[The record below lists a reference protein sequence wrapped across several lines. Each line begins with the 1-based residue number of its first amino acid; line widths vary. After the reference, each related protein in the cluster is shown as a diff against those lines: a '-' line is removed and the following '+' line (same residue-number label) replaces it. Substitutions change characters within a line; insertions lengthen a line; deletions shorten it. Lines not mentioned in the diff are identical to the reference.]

1 MASPSAWGIDIGQ
14 SALKAVKLQ
23 YVESTGQVM
32 AAAFDY
38 IQYPKILTQPD
49 AVPEEIIHDAMK
61 TFLSRNNLQGEQVAM
76 SVPGQTSLTRFIQLP
91 PVEAKKVHQIVQ
103 YEARQQIPF
112 ALEDVVWDYQ
122 RLGTGIEEGG
132 FLLDA
137 EVGLFAMKRDAL
149 AQSMRPYIQHKVE
162 LELIQIAPLA
172 LYNVLCYDELGQRP
186 GMPDAE
192 NDFVIILDMGCDNT
206 TLMVS
211 NGKKI
216 WVRNV
221 PIGGNHF
228 TRALTKEMKLSFA
241 KAELLKCNATKS
253 EDPRQVFQALRP
265 VFNDFVSEIQ
275 RSIGF
280 FSSVNRQAKIG
291 KVIGLGNGFKLA
303 GLQKFLQQN
312 LQYDVERPDVYK
324 ALAGDAVINSPMF
337 ADNVLSFAVPYGL
350 ALQLVGQ
357 TVIKT
362 TLLPPE
368 ITRERVIR
376 RKKPWA
382 VATAAT
388 LLLGTAV
395 ATMGNAFPYMSV
407 HTAAFIK
414 AEEDAKTF
422 GGTVATLKS
431 NYESAIT
438 KNTEHYTKLDAS
450 VKNRRGLAWLEV
462 YNAIN
467 DCLPRDPEG
476 DAADSIDI
484 QLKNQMC
491 LEEVSA
497 KKIADLD
504 AGWYAML
511 PSTNKQ
517 MVAAD
522 ERSTPPTAEGYVFTI
537 RGIHWH
543 HNKDVNNE
551 QGEMY
556 IINTLLKNLQQQTI
570 QVPNFPVRDVRR
582 LGISHATI
590 VDINP
595 GDFYFDPNGGKID
608 KTAPRILFGANGANS
623 GGTLSGPGGLPGA
636 GFAEQGSL
644 AGGAGRGL
652 PEGGFPQGEPGTGGA
667 ATGSPDTKRLK
678 MMRFVI
684 QFAYKPIE
692 LAARAAASTGT
703 TPATPEGSVEGATPP
718 ASDATPATSP
728 PATPPTE

>member
-1 MASPSAWGIDIGQ
+1 MANPSAWGIDIGQ

-91 PVEAKKVHQIVQ
+91 PVEAKRVHQIVQ

-149 AQSMRPYIQHKVE
+149 SQAMRPYVQHKVE

-172 LYNVLCYDELGQRP
+172 LYNVLCYDEMGHRP
-186 GMPDAE
+186 GVPEGE

-253 EDPRQVFQALRP
+253 EDPRAVFQALRP

-291 KVIGLGNGFKLA
+291 KVVGLGNGFKLA

-324 ALAGDAVINSPMF
+324 ALAGDAVINSPLF

-357 TVIKT
+357 TAMKT
-362 TLLPPE
+362 SLLPPE

-395 ATMGNAFPYMSV
+395 ATMGNAFPYMRV
-407 HTAAFIK
+407 HTEDFTK
-414 AEEDAKTF
+414 AESEAKTF
-422 GGTVATLKS
+422 GDTVTGYQTSYGNEETA
-431 NYESAIT
+431 
-438 KNTEHYTKLDAS
+438 NTDLYAKLNAS

-467 DCLPRDPEG
+467 DCLPRDEEA
-476 DAADSIDI
+476 DAAEPVDI
-484 QLKNQMC
+484 QLRKQMC
-491 LEEVSA
+491 IEEISS
-497 KKIADLD
+497 KKMSDLD
-504 AGWYAML
+504 AGWYANL
-511 PSTNKQ
+511 PELNKE
-517 MVAAD
+517 MVAED
-522 ERSTPPTAEGYVFTI
+522 EKATAPTGAGYLFTV
-537 RGIHWH
+537 RGLHWH
-543 HNKDVNNE
+543 HNLNDTGE
-551 QGEMY
+551 QGHLY
-556 IINTLLKNLQQQTI
+556 VLNTFLKNLQQQQTPPI
-570 QVPNFPVRDVRR
+570 EGFPVRDVRR
-582 LGISHATI
+582 LGISHATL
-590 VDINP
+590 VESVP
-595 GDFYFDPNGGKID
+595 GNFFFDPDGGKID
-608 KTAPRILFGANGANS
+608 RSAPRTNLF
-623 GGTLSGPGGLPGA
+623 TGPGGTPGGPMPGESSLPGA
-636 GFAEQGSL
+636 SLPGAEIEYPGTESSPDSSYSGVPATNPGAL
-644 AGGAGRGL
+644 GGAG
-652 PEGGFPQGEPGTGGA
+652 TH
-667 ATGSPDTKRLK
+667 PDTKRLNYL
-678 MMRFVI
+678 RFVI
-684 QFAYKPIE
+684 QFAYKPIPVE
-692 LAARAAASTGT
+692 TRASLSTAA
-703 TPATPEGSVEGATPP
+703 EGSVESTPVEGQDSATPES
-718 ASDATPATSP
+718 A
-728 PATPPTE
+728 PTAP

>member
-23 YVESTGQVM
+23 YVESTGQVT
-32 AAAFDY
+32 AVAFDY

-49 AVPEEIIHDAMK
+49 AVPDEIIHDAMK

-122 RLGTGIEEGG
+122 RLGGGIEEGG

-149 AQSMRPYIQHKVE
+149 SQAMRPYMQHKVE

-172 LYNVLCYDELGQRP
+172 LYNVLCYDELGHRP
-186 GMPDAE
+186 GAPDSDH
-192 NDFVIILDMGCDNT
+192 DFVIMLDMGCDNT

-253 EDPRQVFQALRP
+253 EDPRAVFQALRP

-280 FSSVNRQAKIG
+280 FSSVNRQAKIA
-291 KVIGLGNGFKLA
+291 KVVGLGNGFKLA

-357 TVIKT
+357 TAIKT

-388 LLLGTAV
+388 LLIGTAV
-395 ATMGNAFPYMSV
+395 ATMGNAFPYMKV
-407 HTAAFIK
+407 HTEAFKK
-414 AEEDAKTF
+414 AEADAQAF
-422 GGTVATLKS
+422 GGEVTALKGSYDAEVARNNEQYKR
-431 NYESAIT
+431 
-438 KNTEHYTKLDAS
+438 LDDA
-450 VKNRRGLAWLEV
+450 VKNRRGAQWLEI
-462 YNAIN
+462 YSAIN
-467 DCLPRDPEG
+467 DCLPREG
-476 DAADSIDI
+476 EAEVTESVDI

-491 LEEVSA
+491 VEEISA
-497 KKIADLD
+497 EKMSDLD
-504 AGWYAML
+504 AGWYGKI
-511 PSTNKQ
+511 PKEFKEY
-517 MVAAD
+517 VADA
-522 ERSTPPTAEGYVFTI
+522 ERETAPTGEGYVFSV
-537 RGIHWH
+537 RALHWH
-543 HNKDVNNE
+543 YKEDNTDE
-551 QGEMY
+551 QSISYVEK
-556 IINTLLKNLQQQTI
+556 TFLKNLQQET
-570 QVPNFPVRDVRR
+570 VHVEGYPVRPLKA
-582 LGISHATI
+582 LGISHAT
-590 VDINP
+590 VVEFKPDWFLYN
-595 GDFYFDPNGGKID
+595 PNGSKPEAY
-608 KTAPRILFGANGANS
+608 APRMALGMNPTAGGPPGVGAPLGPNFGESSENSALPGLGALGLPNGA
-623 GGTLSGPGGLPGA
+623 PGLPGV
-636 GFAEQGSL
+636 GS
-644 AGGAGRGL
+644 
-652 PEGGFPQGEPGTGGA
+652 GA
-667 ATGSPDTKRLK
+667 AAASGSNPDSKRLP
-678 MMRFVI
+678 MLRFVI
-684 QFAYKPIE
+684 QFAYRGPVTAEAGATTGDAEGSTDSAPAPKSAP
-692 LAARAAASTGT
+692 ASIF
-703 TPATPEGSVEGATPP
+703 TPAA
-718 ASDATPATSP
+718 D
-728 PATPPTE
+728 

>member
-1 MASPSAWGIDIGQ
+1 MANSSAWGIDIGQ

-61 TFLSRNNLQGEQVAM
+61 TFLSRNKLEGEQVAM

-122 RLGTGIEEGG
+122 RLGGGIEEGG

-149 AQSMRPYIQHKVE
+149 SQAMRPYVQHKVE

-186 GMPDAE
+186 GGADSDS
-192 NDFVIILDMGCDNT
+192 DFVIILDMGCDNT

-253 EDPRQVFQALRP
+253 EDPRAVFQALRP

-324 ALAGDAVINSPMF
+324 ALAGDAVVNSPMF

-357 TVIKT
+357 TAMKT
-362 TLLPPE
+362 SLLPPE
-368 ITRERVIR
+368 ITRERIIR

-388 LLLGTAV
+388 LLLGTAI
-395 ATMGNAFPYMSV
+395 ATMGNAFPNMTV
-407 HTAAFIK
+407 NTEAFKK
-414 AEEDAKTF
+414 AETEATAF
-422 GGTVATLKS
+422 GGRVTTLKT
-431 NYESAIT
+431 NYEAAE
-438 KNTEHYTKLDAS
+438 TENKAEYAKLDAS
-450 VKNRRGLAWLEV
+450 VKNRRGVPWLEI
-462 YNAIN
+462 YNAVN
-467 DCLPRDPEG
+467 DCLPRD
-476 DAADSIDI
+476 ADSEAAESLDI
-484 QLKNQMC
+484 QLRNQIC
-491 LEEVSA
+491 VEEISA
-497 KKIADLD
+497 KKVADLD
-504 AGWYAML
+504 AGWYAL
-511 PSTNKQ
+511 APEVHKG
-517 MVAAD
+517 AEKA
-522 ERSTPPTAEGYVFTI
+522 TPPTGEGYVFTV
-537 RGIHWH
+537 RGRHWH
-543 HNKDVNNE
+543 DKEGVAEE
-551 QGEMY
+551 QAY
-556 IINTLLKNLQQQTI
+556 LYVKNTFLKSLQQPTV
-570 QVPNFPVRDVRR
+570 QVAGFPLRPVAS
-582 LGISHATI
+582 LGISHATLI
-590 VDINP
+590 DYTE
-595 GDFYFDPNGGKID
+595 GTFDFNPNGD
-608 KTAPRILFGANGANS
+608 KPDPSAPRSNVNILVGNTPAAGA
-623 GGTLSGPGGLPGA
+623 L
-636 GFAEQGSL
+636 
-644 AGGAGRGL
+644 
-652 PEGGFPQGEPGTGGA
+652 PGTGFASSPPPGYPGSSTPPGYPNSSSPPGYPSSSSPPGYPGA
-667 ATGSPDTKRLK
+667 AGSEMPGGASTDPHNKRMKLLT
-678 MMRFVI
+678 FVI
-684 QFAYKPIE
+684 QFAYKPIGAVVE
-692 LAARAAASTGT
+692 GSTAEGADAPAKPAAAA
-703 TPATPEGSVEGATPP
+703 PAVN
-718 ASDATPATSP
+718 SD
-728 PATPPTE
+728 

>member
-1 MASPSAWGIDIGQ
+1 MAGSSAWGIDIGQ
-14 SALKAVKLQ
+14 SALKAIKLQ

-38 IQYPKILTQPD
+38 VQYPKILTQPD

-61 TFLSRNNLQGEQVAM
+61 TFLSRNKLEGEQVAM
-76 SVPGQTSLTRFIQLP
+76 AVPGQTSLTRFIQLP

-122 RLGTGIEEGG
+122 RLGSGIEEGG

-149 AQSMRPYIQHKVE
+149 AQAMRPYVQHKVE

-186 GMPDAE
+186 DNLGDNE
-192 NDFVIILDMGCDNT
+192 DFVITLDMGCDNT

-253 EDPRQVFQALRP
+253 EDPRAVFQALRP

-280 FSSVNRQAKIG
+280 FSSVNRQAKIA
-291 KVIGLGNGFKLA
+291 KVLGLGNGFKLA

-324 ALAGDAVINSPMF
+324 ALAGDAVINSPLF

-357 TVIKT
+357 TAIKT

-395 ATMGNAFPYMSV
+395 ATMGNAFPYSAV
-407 HTAAFIK
+407 HTKEFQDAQDK
-414 AEEDAKTF
+414 ATAF
-422 GGTVATLKS
+422 GGKVSSLKT
-431 NYESAIT
+431 NYETEKTNFEKQFTDLNAAI
-438 KNTEHYTKLDAS
+438 KGRKG
-450 VKNRRGLAWLEV
+450 VPWLEL
-462 YNAIN
+462 YSAIN
-467 DCLPRDPEG
+467 DCLPRDEG
-476 DAADSIDI
+476 DAQAIE
-484 QLKNQMC
+484 LELRNQMNI
-491 LEEVSA
+491 EEITMSRV
-497 KKIADLD
+497 ADLD
-504 AGWYAML
+504 AGWFQLLNENAKGL
-511 PSTNKQ
+511 LAP
-517 MVAAD
+517 D
-522 ERSTPPTAEGYVFTI
+522 EKEKAPTGEGYVVTI
-537 RGIHWH
+537 RGMHWH
-543 HNKDVNNE
+543 HNANNPKD
-551 QGEMY
+551 QSQPY
-556 IINTLLKNLQQQTI
+556 ISATFLKKLQSDTVE
-570 QVPNFPVRDVRR
+570 VPGFPPRDVRKM
-582 LGISHATI
+582 GISNATI
-590 VDINP
+590 VDYWQEQ
-595 GDFYFDPNGGKID
+595 FRYDPDGLKID
-608 KTAPRILFGANGANS
+608 RSAPRTNLFANAPVAGTPGAP
-623 GGTLSGPGGLPGA
+623 GTPSAPGA
-636 GFAEQGSL
+636 GEAFTIEQDSGTTGASFPGAAFPGS
-644 AGGAGRGL
+644 
-652 PEGGFPQGEPGTGGA
+652 PQGYPMGSAVPGAPGAPGG
-667 ATGSPDTKRLK
+667 TVDPKQFKKLT
-678 MMRFVI
+678 RFII
-684 QFAYKPIE
+684 QFAYKAIPPE
-692 LAARAAASTGT
+692 ERNK
-703 TPATPEGSVEGATPP
+703 PEGEAGADGAP
-718 ASDATPATSP
+718 AEEKPAAKAA
-728 PATPPTE
+728 PAAE

>member
-1 MASPSAWGIDIGQ
+1 MAGSTAWGIDIGQ
-14 SALKAVKLQ
+14 SALKAIKLQ

-38 IQYPKILTQPD
+38 VQYPKILTQPD

-61 TFLSRNNLQGEQVAM
+61 TFLSRNKLEGEQVAM
-76 SVPGQTSLTRFIQLP
+76 AVPGQTSLTRFIQLP

-122 RLGTGIEEGG
+122 KLGSGIEEGG

-149 AQSMRPYIQHKVE
+149 AQAMRPYVQHKVE

-186 GMPDAE
+186 GVPEDDA
-192 NDFVIILDMGCDNT
+192 DFVITLDMGCDNT

-253 EDPRQVFQALRP
+253 EDPRAVFQALRP

-291 KVIGLGNGFKLA
+291 KVLGLGNGFKLA

-357 TVIKT
+357 TAIKT

-368 ITRERVIR
+368 ITRERIIR

-395 ATMGNAFPYMSV
+395 ATIGNAKPYMAV
-407 HTAAFIK
+407 HTKEFKAAEEKATGFVGKVTTLKNNYEGEVTRNAAAF
-414 AEEDAKTF
+414 
-422 GGTVATLKS
+422 S
-431 NYESAIT
+431 
-438 KNTEHYTKLDAS
+438 KLEAA
-450 VKNRRGLAWLEV
+450 VKDRRGVPWLEL
-462 YNAIN
+462 YSAIN
-467 DCLPRDPEG
+467 DCLPRDEG
-476 DAADSIDI
+476 DPQALD
-484 QLKNQMC
+484 LELRNQMNI
-491 LEEVSA
+491 EEISA
-497 KKIADLD
+497 SRVADLD
-504 AGWYAML
+504 GGWFQLLSENAKGL
-511 PSTNKQ
+511 QAEDEKEKGPSG
-517 MVAAD
+517 
-522 ERSTPPTAEGYVFTI
+522 EGYIVTI
-537 RGIHWH
+537 RGAHWH
-543 HNKDVNNE
+543 HGKDPKDSS
-551 QGEMY
+551 QPY
-556 IINTLLKNLQQQTI
+556 ISATFLKKLQSETVE
-570 QVPNFPVRDVRR
+570 VPGFPARDVRKM
-582 LGISHATI
+582 GISNATI
-590 VDINP
+590 IDYWHEKFYYNP
-595 GDFYFDPNGGKID
+595 DGMKID
-608 KTAPRILFGANGANS
+608 RSAPRTNLFANNAIPSTAPGSPGPGAPS
-623 GGTLSGPGGLPGA
+623 SSYLEQEGGTTGVGASFPGASFPGA
-636 GFAEQGSL
+636 GAPGASFPPGYP
-644 AGGAGRGL
+644 GGAGT
-652 PEGGFPQGEPGTGGA
+652 PGGSAETADPKHSKTL
-667 ATGSPDTKRLK
+667 T
-678 MMRFVI
+678 RFVI
-684 QFAYKPIE
+684 QFAYKPI
-692 LAARAAASTGT
+692 
-703 TPATPEGSVEGATPP
+703 PP
-718 ASDATPATSP
+718 AERNKAEGEATTEEKPAEEKTAEEKP
-728 PATPPTE
+728 PAGD

>member
-1 MASPSAWGIDIGQ
+1 MANSSAWGIDIGQ

-49 AVPEEIIHDAMK
+49 AVPDEIIHDAMK

-91 PVEAKKVHQIVQ
+91 PVEAKRVHQIVQ

-149 AQSMRPYIQHKVE
+149 AQAMRPYMQHKVE

-172 LYNVLCYDELGQRP
+172 LYNVLCYDEMGHRP
-186 GMPDAE
+186 GVPTGDDE
-192 NDFVIILDMGCDNT
+192 FVIMLDMGCDNT

-253 EDPRQVFQALRP
+253 EDPRAVFQALRP

-280 FSSVNRQAKIG
+280 FSSVNRQAKIA
-291 KVIGLGNGFKLA
+291 KVVGLGNGFKLA

-324 ALAGDAVINSPMF
+324 ALAGDAVINSPLF
-337 ADNVLSFAVPYGL
+337 ADNILSFAVPYGL

-357 TVIKT
+357 TDMKT
-362 TLLPPE
+362 SLLPPE

-395 ATMGNAFPYMSV
+395 ATMGNAFPYMKV
-407 HTAAFIK
+407 HTEDFTK
-414 AEEDAKTF
+414 AESEAQAF
-422 GGTVATLKS
+422 GGTVS
-431 NYESAIT
+431 GY
-438 KNTEHYTKLDAS
+438 KNSYTTEEAANTALYTKLDAS
-450 VKNRRGLAWLEV
+450 VKDRRGLAWLEV

-467 DCLPRDPEG
+467 DCLPRDDGTE
-476 DAADSIDI
+476 AVDI
-484 QLKNQMC
+484 QLRKQMC
-491 LEEVSA
+491 IEEISST
-497 KKIADLD
+497 KIADLD
-504 AGWYAML
+504 TGWYASL
-511 PSTNKQ
+511 PETNKE
-517 MVAAD
+517 MVAED
-522 ERSTPPTAEGYVFTI
+522 ERATAPTGAGYLFTV

-543 HNKDVNNE
+543 DNPKDPGQ
-551 QGEMY
+551 QGHLYVM
-556 IINTLLKNLQQQTI
+556 NTFLKNLQQQQTPPI
-570 QVPNFPVRDVRR
+570 EGFPVRDVRR
-582 LGISHATI
+582 LGISHATL
-590 VDINP
+590 VEVSP
-595 GDFYFDPNGGKID
+595 GKFFFDPDGGKID
-608 KTAPRILFGANGANS
+608 RSAPRTNLFT
-623 GGTLSGPGGLPGA
+623 GTPGTPGGSLPGESSLPGA
-636 GFAEQGSL
+636 SLPGAEIDYPGTESSSDGGYNGGP
-644 AGGAGRGL
+644 AANPGVSGGAG
-652 PEGGFPQGEPGTGGA
+652 TH
-667 ATGSPDTKRLK
+667 PDTRRLNYL
-678 MMRFVI
+678 RFVI
-684 QFAYKPIE
+684 QFAYKPIAVE
-692 LAARAAASTGT
+692 ARASLT
-703 TPATPEGSVEGATPP
+703 GATEGGTDSAPLEGQDSATTEP
-718 ASDATPATSP
+718 APDAP
-728 PATPPTE
+728 